1 MKTFSFEQKTFV
13 LEQNT
18 SFLKQNKTPLRP
30 EHRKW
35 IPNLKNPSLDPF
47 RCRRGMASC
56 LIFRQGF
63 LEIGQWRHK
72 VTVGTIEA
80 NNRPGRSPAL
90 RHEKPK
96 QRGVVWD
103 GRLGGRA
110 RSDAPS
116 PFQNCSS
123 GCQSAHYSG
132 RRRWSELT
140 FAATGEN
147 FIAAR
152 EHKEHMDCLRFM
164 CSLRPIV
171 FRVVRVFRG

>member
-1 MKTFSFEQKTFV
+1 

-35 IPNLKNPSLDPF
+35 IPNLKNPSFD
-47 RCRRGMASC
+47 RSSCRRGIASC
-56 LIFRQGF
+56 LIFKQWF

-80 NNRPGRSPAL
+80 NNWPGRSPAL

-103 GRLGGRA
+103 GRLGG
-110 RSDAPS
+110 
-116 PFQNCSS
+116 
-123 GCQSAHYSG
+123 AHGVTRPPHSKIV
-132 RRRWSELT
+132 
-140 FAATGEN
+140 AADVNPLIIQAGEDGAN
-147 FIAAR
+147 
-152 EHKEHMDCLRFM
+152 
-164 CSLRPIV
+164 
-171 FRVVRVFRG
+171 